1 MSIKNNILDE
11 IKLYPNNNI
20 NNDPEIKH
28 SKSKQATINLFARWF
43 NHFKLLLMIFCIGFN
58 KFRFW
63 LKEIFFPNE
72 NAPRNWRLFLGTFLR
87 MSVVAMVIAGFV
99 PLISNSLI
107 PEFEYVAYTVIAM
120 LCLFYFLRWFTYDL
134 KFDELPHKR
143 WLRFL
148 SYPFKLVN
156 LLYLAIWLVPLVIIC
171 IHGYDGLWYTENGL
185 TQFKHSVGATIW
197 LIFLLYLSALYAEV
211 QYLGF
216 SKGLLVLNYV
226 FEKNAK
232 IISVLMGSLLVI
244 VLIFSVI
251 TMNVEAMS
259 LTTEQIADNS
269 SSIAAGGF
277 EGWFNSFYMVFIT
290 FTTIGFGDV
299 TPITEQG
306 RAVVMV
312 SAIFGVAFYSLF
324 TSIIVNGF
332 IQYLDDLKQKEITRK
347 ERMYNEALN
356 ELNIDLQEG
365 KISKSIYD
373 LKVRKLSEDIKSNR
387 DPNKKKTKL
396 KEIEKKNL
404 KIHK

>member
-1 MSIKNNILDE
+1 MNHKNNILKE
-11 IKLYPNNNI
+11 INLYPNNNL
-20 NNDPEIKH
+20 NNDVN
-28 SKSKQATINLFARWF
+28 SKVEKVPSTNLVARMI
-43 NHFKLLLMIFCIGFN
+43 HQFKLLLMIFCIYFN
-58 KFRFW
+58 KFRFYV
-63 LKEIFFPNE
+63 KEIFYPNE
-72 NAPRNWRLFLGTFLR
+72 NAPRNWRLFLGTILR
-87 MSVVAMVIAGFV
+87 SSVVILVISGFA
-99 PLISNSLI
+99 PLIYNKLI
-107 PEFEYVAYTVIAM
+107 PSFKPVAFTIIITLAI
-120 LCLFYFLRWFTYDL
+120 FYFLRWFTYDL
-134 KFDELPHKR
+134 KYDELPNKR
-143 WLRFL
+143 WIRFL
-148 SYPFKLVN
+148 SYPFKVIN
-156 LLYLAIWLVPLVIIC
+156 IFYLAIWLIPSIIIH
-171 IHGYDGLWYTENGL
+171 IHGYDGLWFAINSE

-197 LIFLLYLSALYAEV
+197 LILLLYLTSIYAEV

-232 IISVLMGSLLVI
+232 IIGVLMGSLIVM

-259 LTTEQIADNS
+259 LTQEQITNNDS
-269 SSIAAGGF
+269 KITIGGF
-277 EGWFNSFYMVFIT
+277 DGWFNSFYMVFIT

-306 RAVVMV
+306 RTVIMV

-365 KISKSIYD
+365 KISKSIYN

-396 KEIEKKNL
+396 KDIEKKNL